1 MLGRHRDI
9 RPSTFQFLF
18 ILNEIINVVNS
29 VFVQQTMKTASSDED
44 LAFRQKQKDVANYT
58 RKVRKLFHTVDSA
71 GDGTINLEE
80 FSKLV
85 TNPKLNF
92 WMSQLE
98 PLGQETARSIDYC

>member
-1 MLGRHRDI
+1 M
-9 RPSTFQFLF
+9 
-18 ILNEIINVVNS
+18 VNS

-44 LAFRQKQKDVANYT
+44 LAFRQKQKDIANYT
-58 RKVRKLFHTVDSA
+58 RKVRKLFQTMDSG

-98 PLGQETARSIDYC
+98 PLG